1 MRHGPVSAPVHAVSA
16 LACAGAI
23 GSLPSVGLQAQWV
36 LIAGALGLLVIWS
49 NAVRGAWARAIVVF
63 RMTAWCGAVGW
74 LAYVLAE
81 GWSVATGFAL
91 VAGAALA
98 GVLARPAAA
107 AQRAADRRRLQ
118 ATAAY
123 ADQAEQDRLHNR
135 ADHWIRRIREICD
148 VNVTVL
154 GIEDWHFP
162 GADGQP
168 RKTGFTLELRLP
180 ANGATW
186 RDIAAH
192 VVSLATAEDL
202 PNGCGVEVQQGQS
215 RQRVLMHV
223 NTVDALKDDIPLP
236 ISTTPSSIYDG
247 QDIGVRRDGSRAMI
261 NIRYDAMVMAGG
273 TGSGKSNEIQT
284 VLARLIQCKDVLP
297 LVIDK
302 NGGGIAHQWLALWAK
317 GELDTPPIYWVADTD
332 EEALL
337 MTRWL
342 QELIGARK
350 RSQAAAMRAA
360 NDDKV
365 PVSATV
371 PQLVLVTDESGSLP
385 SSVMNAITDISDR
398 GRGSG
403 IRTVTC
409 GLRGTAEYLPTAL
422 MAQARV
428 RVAMR
433 ANEQRELGY
442 FYNWTGTPDIA
453 DTPAPG
459 YGHVGVE
466 GDPPFLH
473 KGYRT
478 TPDLI
483 TAVARAAAPHRPANV
498 ERESLALL
506 PPEIRRIGME
516 RWNRTSHITR
526 AAADGTPAVPAT
538 ASTSTT
544 TASAAE
550 PAPSHP
556 GGMNGALD
564 DLAAAR
570 RQLEETVAQTG
581 GDQAFEDLVADLR
594 SGIVPELIIRVLTAM
609 GDAERMHTAAIASA
623 VGVPTESLGSLL
635 SQVDIRPL
643 KNAFTVDGRPGR
655 GRGYARADVDAAAER
670 IRAGEQPVPDE
681 VARWRPAA

>member
-1 MRHGPVSAPVHAVSA
+1 MTLDWRMTHGPLSAPVHAVSA
-16 LACAGAI
+16 LACAGAV
-23 GSLPSVGLQAQWV
+23 GSLPAVGLRPQWV

-49 NAVRGAWARAIVVF
+49 NAVRAAWARAVVVF
-63 RMTAWCGAVGW
+63 RMTMWCGSIGW

-91 VAGAALA
+91 IVGGALA

-123 ADQAEQDRLHNR
+123 ADQARQDRLHSR

-154 GIEDWHFP
+154 GIEDWQFP

-168 RKTGFTLELRLP
+168 RKTGYTLELRLP

-186 RDIAAH
+186 RDIAAST
-192 VVSLATAEDL
+192 VSLATAEDL
-202 PNGCGVEVQQGQS
+202 PNGCGIEVQQGQS

-223 NTVDALKDDIPLP
+223 NTVDALKDEIPLP
-236 ISTTPSSIYDG
+236 ISTTPRSIYDG
-247 QDIGVRRDGSRAMI
+247 LDIGVRRDGSRAMI

-284 VLARLIQCKDVLP
+284 VLARLIECKDVLP

-302 NGGGIAHQWLALWAK
+302 
-317 GELDTPPIYWVADTD
+317 
-332 EEALL
+332 
-337 MTRWL
+337 
-342 QELIGARK
+342 
-350 RSQAAAMRAA
+350 
-360 NDDKV
+360 
-365 PVSATV
+365 
-371 PQLVLVTDESGSLP
+371 
-385 SSVMNAITDISDR
+385 
-398 GRGSG
+398 
-403 IRTVTC
+403 
-409 GLRGTAEYLPTAL
+409 
-422 MAQARV
+422 
-428 RVAMR
+428 
-433 ANEQRELGY
+433 
-442 FYNWTGTPDIA
+442 
-453 DTPAPG
+453 
-459 YGHVGVE
+459 
-466 GDPPFLH
+466 GDPPYLH

-478 TPDLI
+478 TPNLI
-483 TAVARAAAPHRPANV
+483 TAVARAAAPHRPVNV

-506 PPEIRRIGME
+506 PSDIRRIGME
-516 RWNRTSHITR
+516 RWTRTSHITR
-526 AAADGTPAVPAT
+526 AAAEGTPAVPAT

-544 TASAAE
+544 TTAAAAE

-570 RQLEETVAQTG
+570 RQLEETVAQAG

-609 GDAERMHTAAIASA
+609 GDAERMHTAVIASA

-655 GRGYARADVDAAAER
+655 GRGYARADVDAAADR
-670 IRAGEQPVPDE
+670 IRAGEQPVPDD
-681 VARWRPAA
+681 VARWRAAG